1 LVAGR
6 GDENEKWFTIQDLIV
21 EETRKEMIF
30 LGETILQVR
39 VFIFN
44 HDSSSHISL
53 RSGNV
58 ERRGLEIFTI
68 QSATSSS
75 LGDFRHEQSKSEHI
89 EIHATSCGVFSAE
102 LIVLL
107 FVMSVF

>member
-1 LVAGR
+1 MVAGR

-39 VFIFN
+39 VFRFN
-44 HDSSSHISL
+44 HDSSSHIFL

-68 QSATSSS
+68 QSTTSSS
-75 LGDFRHEQSKSEHI
+75 LGDFRHKQSE
-89 EIHATSCGVFSAE
+89 
-102 LIVLL
+102 
-107 FVMSVF
+107 